1 MGSKNIGIFV
11 DNYQKRI
18 IMEENLKITNAH
30 IIEFVDRY
38 AIDARLLGHRIRI
51 CISDDSFLQ
60 ITIPSLVVRNGSP
73 EIKIPGILKKY
84 KNDIGEWG
92 WVKSYDNDRI
102 DNLEKMDVWISAVL
116 VECFSNENGNTPNSS
131 IIQAEAKKVL
141 HSLQIINPDAI
152 QISSNQKRDD
162 LCNVRVSVSISEKGE
177 SDSLII
183 LPPAIFDVRKEKLSI
198 SDIKSAFHNAHNSIS
213 APYEML
219 NNARINL
226 SNDDT
231 RATVLNCATA
241 IEVALKR
248 NLSSYLDDNNIP
260 QPLEDYVLK
269 QADGFAK
276 LIKLLKEF
284 GINLTG
290 LPNVQ
295 ESVINIRN
303 RVIHGGYVPSN
314 KESQVAYGKTR
325 EALRVLNVPMF
336 EINA

>member
-1 MGSKNIGIFV
+1 
-11 DNYQKRI
+11 
-18 IMEENLKITNAH
+18 MEDNLKISNAH

-38 AIDARLLGHRIRI
+38 AIDARLLGRRIRV
-51 CISDDSFLQ
+51 CISDDHFLQ

-73 EIKIPGILKKY
+73 EIKIPGILKKNI
-84 KNDIGEWG
+84 NDIGEWG

-116 VECFSNENGNTPNSS
+116 VECFSNENGNTTNSS

-152 QISSNQKRDD
+152 QILSNEKKDD
-162 LCNVRVSVSISEKGE
+162 LCNVRISVSFSEKGE
-177 SDSLII
+177 ANSLI
-183 LPPAIFDVRKEKLSI
+183 LLSPVIFDGRKEKLLI

-248 NLSSYLDDNNIP
+248 NLSSYLDENNIP
-260 QPLEDYVLK
+260 QPLKDYVLK

-276 LIKLLKEF
+276 LIELCKKLD
-284 GINLTG
+284 INLTG

-303 RVIHGGYVPSN
+303 RVIHGGYIPTDI
-314 KESQVAYGKTR
+314 ESQVAYGITR
-325 EALRVLNVPMF
+325 KALRVLNVPLF
-336 EINA
+336 ESNTINH

>member
-1 MGSKNIGIFV
+1 ME
-11 DNYQKRI
+11 DNLRI
-18 IMEENLKITNAH
+18 SDVH

-38 AIDARLLGHRIRI
+38 AIDARLLGHRIRV
-51 CISDDSFLQ
+51 CISDDCFLQ
-60 ITIPSLVVRNGSP
+60 ITIPSLVVRDGNP
-73 EIKIPGILKKY
+73 EIKIPEILKKY

-102 DNLEKMDVWISAVL
+102 ENLEKMDVWISAVL
-116 VECFSNENGNTPNSS
+116 VESFSNENGNAPNSRF
-131 IIQAEAKKVL
+131 IQAEAKKVL

-162 LCNVRVSVSISEKGE
+162 LCNVIISVSISEKGE
-177 SDSLII
+177 ANSLIV
-183 LPPAIFDVRKEKLSI
+183 LPPAIFDARKEKLSI

-248 NLSSYLDDNNIP
+248 NLSSFLDENNIP
-260 QPLEDYVLK
+260 QPLVDYVLK

-276 LIKLLKEF
+276 LIELCKKL
-284 GINLTG
+284 GINLAG

-303 RVIHGGYVPSN
+303 RVIHGGYIPSN
-314 KESQVAYGKTR
+314 IESQVAYGTTR
-325 EALRVLNVPMF
+325 KPLKVLNVPMF
-336 EINA
+336 ELNTENR

>member
-1 MGSKNIGIFV
+1 
-11 DNYQKRI
+11 
-18 IMEENLKITNAH
+18 MEENLKISNAH
-30 IIEFVDRY
+30 IIEFIDRY
-38 AIDARLLGHRIRI
+38 AIDARLLGRRIRV
-51 CISDDSFLQ
+51 CISDDHYLQ

-73 EIKIPGILKKY
+73 EIMIPGILKKY
-84 KNDIGEWG
+84 INDIGEWG

-116 VECFSNENGNTPNSS
+116 VECFSNDSGSFPNSS

-152 QISSNQKRDD
+152 QISSNEKKDD
-162 LCNVRVSVSISEKGE
+162 LCNVRISVSFSEKGE
-177 SDSLII
+177 ADSLIV
-183 LPPAIFDVRKEKLSI
+183 LPPAILDVREERLSI

-248 NLSSYLDDNNIP
+248 NLSSYLDENNIP
-260 QPLEDYVLK
+260 QPLKDYVLK

-276 LIKLLKEF
+276 LIELCKKL
-284 GINLTG
+284 GISLAG

-325 EALRVLNVPMF
+325 EVLKVLNVPMF
-336 EINA
+336 ELNA